1 MKAKILFAGLLTAST
16 LFSSCSDFLDEDPK
30 GQLTAENYFQ
40 TLDEL
45 NMATVTLAKKAQG
58 TQIFTN
64 MLYPNWQ
71 GDDIT
76 ANPGANKQACA
87 EMDRFDIADNN
98 KGVNDSWNR
107 NFELIKAANYI
118 INNAAKTP
126 TTEQEINIA
135 LGQGRYWR
143 AFAYFYLVRLYGPL
157 PLNLDNKND
166 DYTAELTDV
175 EGIYKQIV
183 EDLQE
188 AERILPTS
196 YKDAPRRL
204 FGVDVYVTQQ
214 AAKATL
220 AAVYMHMAGWPLNK
234 GAEYYSK
241 AAAKA
246 KEVIDGVKAGTYD
259 IKLEEEYKMVYSMAN
274 NYNKETILGI
284 NTSPFQDWAQ
294 DSEFPL
300 CHLFESQGG
309 WGDGWG
315 ELKFWK
321 RFPAGPRKDATYN
334 VKIRL
339 ADKEHA
345 GQLVDF
351 WEKISDKDGNQI
363 DAIPEKHP
371 MFCIFTLNAD
381 DKGNAIL
388 DGTFDYTK
396 PYNTRRMTND
406 HRHRVIRYS
415 EVMLW
420 YAESLARA
428 GQVDDLARECLK
440 TVRARAV
447 EPDQV
452 NVVNGV
458 NIDAMT
464 PEQMAEAA
472 YDEHGWEVAGYWLSL
487 VTRRMDQFRM
497 NRLKDTFAE
506 RVADI
511 PVEVAPGVKL
521 QEGVKFTKTSW
532 NDNLMYL
539 PYPAADA
546 MRNPN
551 LKR

>member
-1 MKAKILFAGLLTAST
+1 MKAKILFVSLLTAST

-30 GQLTAENYFQ
+30 GQLTAENYFK

-45 NMATVTLAKKAQG
+45 NMATVTLARKAQF
-58 TQIFTN
+58 TQINTDGI
-64 MLYPNWQ
+64 YPHWQ

-76 ANPGANKQACA
+76 ANPGSNKQACA
-87 EMDRFDIADNN
+87 EIDRFDIADNN
-98 KGVNDSWNR
+98 KGILRPWER
-107 NFELIKAANYI
+107 NYELIKAANYV
-118 INNAAKTP
+118 INNASKTP
-126 TTEQEINIA
+126 TSQEEINIA

-157 PLNLDNKND
+157 PMNLDNKND
-166 DYTAELTDV
+166 DYTAPLTSVEDV
-175 EGIYKQIV
+175 YKQIV
-183 EDLQE
+183 EDLEE
-188 AERILPTS
+188 AEKILPTG
-196 YKDAPRRL
+196 YKDAPRKL
-204 FGVDVYVTQQ
+204 FGVDVYVTKQ

-234 GAEYYSK
+234 GTEYYSK

-259 IKLEEEYKMVYSMAN
+259 FKLEKEYKMVYSMAN
-274 NYNKETILGI
+274 NYNKETVLGI
-284 NTSPFQDWAQ
+284 NTSPFQDWSQ
-294 DSEFPL
+294 DSEYPL
-300 CHLFESQGG
+300 CQLFESQGG

-315 ELKFWK
+315 EISFWK
-321 RFPAGPRKDATYN
+321 RFPEGPRKDATYN
-334 VKIRL
+334 KKIRL
-339 ADKEHA
+339 NDEVNK
-345 GQLVDF
+345 GKLVDF
-351 WEKISDKDGNQI
+351 WEV
-363 DAIPEKHP
+363 PEKHP

-381 DKGNAIL
+381 EKGNTIL
-388 DGTFDYTK
+388 NGTFDYTK
-396 PYNTRRMTND
+396 PYNTSRMTND

-428 GQVDDLARECLK
+428 GQVDDLAKECLK

-447 EPDQV
+447 EADQV
-452 NVVNGV
+452 NEVNGV
-458 NIDAMT
+458 QIDAMT

-472 YDEHGWEVAGYWLSL
+472 YEEHGWEVAGYWLSL

-506 RVADI
+506 RVADA

-539 PYPAADA
+539 PYPADDA

>member
-30 GQLTAENYFQ
+30 GQLTAENYFN

-45 NMATVTLAKKAQG
+45 KMATVTLAKKAQG
-58 TQIFTN
+58 TQVFTN
-64 MLYPNWQ
+64 MLYPQWQ

-76 ANPGANKQACA
+76 ANPGSNKQACA
-87 EMDRFDIADNN
+87 EMDKFDIPDHN
-98 KGVNDSWNR
+98 KGVTDAWNR
-107 NFELIKAANYI
+107 NFELIKAANYV

-126 TTEQEINIA
+126 TTQQEINIA

-143 AFAYFYLVRLYGPL
+143 AFAYFYLVRIFGPL
-157 PLNLDNKND
+157 PMNLDNAND
-166 DYTAELTDV
+166 DYSAELTNE
-175 EGIYKQIV
+175 EGVYKQIV
-183 EDLQE
+183 EDLEE
-188 AERILPTS
+188 AEKILPTH
-196 YKDAPRRL
+196 YTDAPRNL

-246 KEVIDGVKAGTYD
+246 KEVIEGVKSGLYD
-259 IKLEEEYKMVYSMAN
+259 IKLEDEYKMVYSMAN

-300 CHLFESQGG
+300 CQLFESQGG

-315 ELKFWK
+315 EINFWK

-339 ADKEHA
+339 SDKEHV

-351 WEKISDKDGNQI
+351 WEKIPDNEGNLVA
-363 DAIPEKHP
+363 AIPEEHP
-371 MFCIFTLNAD
+371 MFCLFTLNAD
-381 DKGNAIL
+381 EQGNAIL
-388 DGTFDYTK
+388 NGTFDYTK

-406 HRHRVIRYS
+406 HRHRLIRYS

-428 GQVDDLARECLK
+428 GQVDALAKECLK

-447 EPDQV
+447 EPEKV

-464 PEQMAEAA
+464 PAQMAEAA
-472 YDEHGWEVAGYWLSL
+472 YDEHGWEVAGYWVALM
-487 VTRRMDQFRM
+487 TRRQDQFRM

-506 RVADI
+506 RVADAPI
-511 PVEVAPGVKL
+511 EVAPGVKL
-521 QEGVKFTKTSW
+521 QEKVKMTKTSW
-532 NDNLMYL
+532 NDNMMYL
-539 PYPAADA
+539 PYPATDA
-546 MRNPN
+546 MKNPN